1 MRILILGCGWVGEEV
16 AKNYLKRGDDVF
28 ATCTSLAKAEY
39 LNAFGCKVAVINFDD
54 SNTVEEFPKE
64 FDYVLNSIPASSKNT
79 VAEISNRFENVRN
92 YLSHIHYKKHIYLSS
107 IGIYPDI
114 DFTFDEAYAG
124 KMNERLEAAEQK
136 VHLPKTHIYRLGGLF
151 GKNRVFAKYFQN
163 RNCSTCDQPANF
175 VHVDDV
181 VNLLVLGFENDLQN
195 SIYNIL
201 APEHPTKKE
210 VILTSAEKYGFALP
224 SGFEAQDSFQKI
236 VDGSKISKEL
246 DYQYIYPSPLDF

>member
-16 AKNYLKRGDDVF
+16 AKYYIEKGDDVF
-28 ATCTSLAKAEY
+28 ATCTSIEKADN
-39 LNAFGCKVAVINFDD
+39 LNAFGCKVAIVNFDD
-54 SNTVEEFPKE
+54 ANSIDEFPKE

-79 VAEISNRFENVRN
+79 VAEISNRFQNVRN
-92 YLSHIHYKKHIYLSS
+92 YLSHIRYKKHIYLSS

-114 DFTFDEAYAG
+114 DFTFDELYAG
-124 KMNERLEAAEQK
+124 EMNERLEVAEQK
-136 VHLPKTHIYRLGGLF
+136 VQLPNTHIYRLGGLF
-151 GKNRVFAKYFQN
+151 GKNRIFAKYFQN
-163 RNCSTCDQPANF
+163 RICTTGDQPANF
-175 VHVDDV
+175 LHVDDV
-181 VNLLVLGFENDLQN
+181 VNLLALGFENDLQ
-195 SIYNIL
+195 SLIYNIL

-210 VILTSAEKYGFALP
+210 VILASVEKYGFALP

>member
-16 AKNYLKRGDDVF
+16 AKYYIEKGDDVF
-28 ATCTSLAKAEY
+28 ATCTSIEKADN
-39 LNAFGCKVAVINFDD
+39 LNAFGCKVAIVNFDD
-54 SNTVEEFPKE
+54 ANSIDEFPKE

-79 VAEISNRFENVRN
+79 VAEISNRFQNVRN
-92 YLSHIHYKKHIYLSS
+92 YLSHIRYKKHIYLSS

-124 KMNERLEAAEQK
+124 EMNERLEVAEQK
-136 VHLPKTHIYRLGGLF
+136 VQLPKTHIYRLGGLF
-151 GKNRVFAKYFQN
+151 GKNRIFAKYFQN
-163 RNCSTCDQPANF
+163 RICTTGDQSANF

-181 VNLLVLGFENDLQN
+181 VNLLALGFKNDLQN

-224 SGFEAQDSFQKI
+224 SGFEVQDSFQKI